1 MMKNKLM
8 QKNRKMQKNKMMRL
22 GSGLLVLTMLTTCI
36 ISGTFAKYVTG
47 DEKSD
52 SARVAKWGVTTNIS
66 GALFGAH
73 YNDFKAA
80 EGANQIAAGYIGSV
94 DSHAGTVDET
104 AEEENIVAPGTKSE
118 NMTISIA
125 GTPEVSGEIAVTVDD
140 TDTSNFS
147 DIWLQDGTYGVMT
160 DVTNTVETDDDIVG
174 LYTYDKDSGKYTEVE
189 FGATKDANKKYY
201 KYSDEVVLN
210 ADTYE
215 WDEAT
220 PRFVADTEEGVTG
233 RYYPIVWTLYNEK
246 EGQGPSDVVDNADV
260 KHKVSDLKDGIIG
273 IMETASFK
281 SHANLGVMVGNTTIN
296 WQWPFEAKVE
306 EAVSDVVDG
315 CDTILS
321 KLMAWEG
328 SSEAPGKYQVVKV
341 DGNNFTGVTKTSG
354 TDVTYAEAGGEQVA
368 CLTVGFNIKVT
379 VSQTD

>member
-8 QKNRKMQKNKMMRL
+8 QKNRMMQKNKMMRL

-73 YNDFKAA
+73 YNDFEAA

-94 DSHAGTVDET
+94 DSHAEGAVLDET

-125 GTPEVSGEIAVTVDD
+125 GTPEVSGKIEVTVDGAVTED
-140 TDTSNFS
+140 GDIETPSKNFS
-147 DIWLQDGTYGVMT
+147 DIWLDSGTYAVMD
-160 DVTNTVETDDDIVG
+160 DVTDTVKTEDDIVG
-174 LYTYDKDSGKYTEVE
+174 LYVKNGEKYEPAASYVEGTDYFKLKDEVE
-189 FGATKDANKKYY
+189 LGEN
-201 KYSDEVVLN
+201 
-210 ADTYE
+210 TYPTNE
-215 WDEAT
+215 DGDK
-220 PRFVADTEEGVTG
+220 PSFYGDK
-233 RYYPIVWTLYNEK
+233 YYPILWSLYNDST
-246 EGQGPSDVVDNADV
+246 EGGNPSEHGTYNSVAELAGAIKDN
-260 KHKVSDLKDGIIG
+260 IIG
-273 IMETASFK
+273 KNNSFK
-281 SHANLGVMVGNTTIN
+281 SHANLGTMFGITTIN
-296 WQWPFEAKVE
+296 WQWAFETMNADGV
-306 EAVSDVVDG
+306 VSDVVDG

-321 KLMAWEG
+321 KLMAWETT
-328 SSEAPGKYQVVKV
+328 SNYQVVKIN
-341 DGNNFTGVTKTSG
+341 DDATITGVTKTSG

-368 CLTVGFNIKVT
+368 CLTVGFNINVT